1 MEQVIIVADEKSKL
15 YTEVGTNLKNI
26 LGASKKCETVL
37 WGLKQYNDNKATI
50 TSSQKII
57 FIGEN
62 DASRHNIS
70 SIEWKYKKLNM
81 RYGWIGSVAMI
92 QVLDNSLSKDELDI
106 FKKMCNEQKNEV
118 QKLAKSNIAGNV
130 AVGIAAAIVTGAIGL
145 AVFAVIKIVTSATK
159 AKSELLKKE
168 YNYLITEF
176 LVKDL
181 VSFIGIMENEE

>member
-1 MEQVIIVADEKSKL
+1 MEQVIIVADEKSKD
-15 YTEVGTNLKNI
+15 YTEIGTNFKNV

-70 SIEWKYKKLNM
+70 SIKWKYNRLNM
-81 RYGWIGSVAMI
+81 RYGWIGSVAML
-92 QVLDNSLSKDELDI
+92 QVMDNSLSKDELET

-118 QKLAKSNIAGNV
+118 EKLAKSNIAGNV
-130 AVGIAAAIVTGAIGL
+130 VVGIATAIVAGAIGL
-145 AVFAVIKIVTSATK
+145 AIFAVVKIVSSATK
-159 AKSELLKKE
+159 AKIELLKKE

-176 LVKDL
+176 LIRDL
-181 VSFIGIMENEE
+181 VSFMGIMENEE